1 MTGGERDR
9 MTIDVRHEQNVQ
21 KIEISRIRAEVGRK
35 GGKARVPKGFA
46 KMSPERRREISIK
59 ASQKAALLRS
69 TKAKKEA

>member
-1 MTGGERDR
+1 MCKIEVKHEGEA
-9 MTIDVRHEQNVQ
+9 Q

-35 GGKARVPKGFA
+35 GGLARVPKGFA

-69 TKAKKEA
+69 AKAEKEA